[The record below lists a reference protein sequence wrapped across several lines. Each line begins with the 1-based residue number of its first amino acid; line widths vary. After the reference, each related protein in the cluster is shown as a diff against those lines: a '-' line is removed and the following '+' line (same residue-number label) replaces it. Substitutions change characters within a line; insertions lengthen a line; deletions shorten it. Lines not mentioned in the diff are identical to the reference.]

1 MIEIK
6 EVLTYKQKKAF
17 VDFPIKLYKNNPY
30 FVPCLRVDEMNLF
43 NPKKMF
49 HMKTAKQNIFL
60 HIKIKKLLEELQ
72 ELFNIYL
79 TIKPAKNASVFQ
91 DSIQLTTK
99 KLQTR
104 FLTQLKTTQKK
115 REWKLSMVRLD
126 LTI

>member
-43 NPKKMF
+43 NPKKNVSYEDSE
-49 HMKTAKQNIFL
+49 AKYFL
-60 HIKIKKLLEELQ
+60 AYK